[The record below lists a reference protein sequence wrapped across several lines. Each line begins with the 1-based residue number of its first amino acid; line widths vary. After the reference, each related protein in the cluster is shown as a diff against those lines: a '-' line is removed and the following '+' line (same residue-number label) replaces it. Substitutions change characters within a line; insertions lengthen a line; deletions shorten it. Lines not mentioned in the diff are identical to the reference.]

1 MKFCPK
7 LMRCGKCKVYSE
19 ADWTVQSKKIFF
31 WWRRE
36 SKKPSRRR
44 KFFILDSR
52 HLGFSW
58 LKLSCLA
65 LVFCLPFVYMA
76 AILECVWTL
85 GWWLLKDAEVL
96 SLASSCPTNYAK
108 TSTNPEIA
116 FQCFQA
122 SLIHVRLQG
131 QEVKE
136 NECYIF
142 SLLLRFIRLDE
153 KQLCRKLML
162 QFSRTNKPYLK
173 LPSLTMKKKSPWIQN
188 IYFQWNTPALLPSWL
203 VTFVWNK
210 IYIYMLSSSGRLVI
224 RFWRPIM

>member
-1 MKFCPK
+1 
-7 LMRCGKCKVYSE
+7 MRCGKCKVYSE

-65 LVFCLPFVYMA
+65 LVFCLPLVYMA

-122 SLIHVRLQG
+122 SLLHVYK
-131 QEVKE
+131 V
-136 NECYIF
+136 
-142 SLLLRFIRLDE
+142 
-153 KQLCRKLML
+153 
-162 QFSRTNKPYLK
+162 
-173 LPSLTMKKKSPWIQN
+173 KKSRKRNAIFFLFCLDLLGLMKSSFVESWCCN
-188 IYFQWNTPALLPSWL
+188 LTYFWART
-203 VTFVWNK
+203 
-210 IYIYMLSSSGRLVI
+210 
-224 RFWRPIM
+224 RFKVRDTSII